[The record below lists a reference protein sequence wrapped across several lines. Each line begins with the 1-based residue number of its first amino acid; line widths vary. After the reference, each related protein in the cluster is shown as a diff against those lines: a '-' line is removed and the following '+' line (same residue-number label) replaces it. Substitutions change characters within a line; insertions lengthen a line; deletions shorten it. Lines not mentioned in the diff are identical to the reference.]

1 MLGIDPRSFVVI
13 TAAFGILCSFV
24 LFALHSGFPRDIKG
38 LARWGRGC
46 AFIAVAATLLS
57 MRGAIP
63 SVFSTF
69 IPDLLILAGVGAIYG
84 SLQEFTSVALQRKRV
99 TALFVITALCLAWT
113 TFIDNDYR
121 GRVLVMS
128 GALTILFGACACVII
143 QSREKSFPD
152 QFTQYL
158 FIGTTG
164 IMLARFI
171 TAIFEGETV
180 AFDKDFSLIRHIYL
194 ATFAFST
201 VGLSLGFIL
210 MANRALH
217 IKLEYLASRDH
228 MTGAYR
234 RDAFMKRLEDEIV
247 ASDRLG
253 RPLALLM
260 MDLDNFKAIN
270 DRHGHTVGDHVIM
283 DFSGKLMHVMR
294 RNDCVGRYGGEEFI
308 ALLPDTER
316 ADAQAIAERVRDA
329 AAQTIRADIPA
340 YTVSIGLAQ
349 LDPAIN
355 SAPALIDAAD
365 KAMYVAKKAGKNRV
379 EVALAAAHLSEAF
392 GIQEGAKTRR

>member
-1 MLGIDPRSFVVI
+1 MLGIDPRSFVII

-24 LFALHSGFPRDIKG
+24 LFALHTGFPRDIKG

-46 AFIAVAATLLS
+46 TFIAAAAALLS
-57 MRGAIP
+57 MRGVIP
-63 SVFSTF
+63 FVFSNF

-84 SLQEFTSVALQRKRV
+84 SLQEFTGVALQRRRV
-99 TALFVITALCLAWT
+99 TALLVITALCLVWP
-113 TFIDNDYR
+113 TFIHDDYR

-128 GALTILFGACACVII
+128 GVLTILFGACASVII
-143 QSREKSFPD
+143 QSREKGFAE

-158 FIGTTG
+158 FLGTAG
-164 IMLARFI
+164 ITFARFI
-171 TAIFEGETV
+171 TAIFEDRTTT
-180 AFDKDFSLIRHIYL
+180 FHNDFSLIRHIYL
-194 ATFAFST
+194 ATFSFST

-217 IKLEYLASRDH
+217 IRLEYLASRDH

-247 ASDRLG
+247 ASERLS

-270 DRHGHTVGDHVIM
+270 DQHGHTVGDHVIM

-308 ALLPDTER
+308 ALLSDTDG
-316 ADAQAIAERVRDA
+316 ADAQAIAERIREA
-329 AAQTIRADIPA
+329 AANRIRADIPP

-349 LDPAIN
+349 LS
-355 SAPALIDAAD
+355 SAMDNAQALINAAD
-365 KAMYVAKKAGKNRV
+365 KAMYAAKKAGKNRV
-379 EVALAAAHLSEAF
+379 EIALARPLLS
-392 GIQEGAKTRR
+392 